1 MKLSEL
7 EQGSNIIL
15 HVNIDGKFADFSSVV
30 LYVNK
35 ESAVAETIKINN
47 KVVSFSGDNVK
58 LDMSYIRDGKAPF
71 FWRGIMCE
79 TFSENGKALY
89 RITSS
94 SEGIERNRREAFR
107 LFLGISGVAQMGIN
121 NRALDIIVKDVSQTG
136 FSFVSDRDFGEVI
149 NMPVR
154 MVFTD
159 LNKNFSLMGIVVRKV
174 EISENKI
181 VYGCRLSV
189 ENELLPQYI
198 NIKQRQQ
205 LSMKRENDDY
215 KLHEKM
221 RQSLKETNNSTLKAA
236 LGGKD
241 KRKGNYNSDFKRN
254 ISDVEKVERRGVF
267 KQIHSGKK
275 M

>member
-15 HVNIDGKFADFSSVV
+15 HVNIDGKFADFSSVI

-35 ESAVAETIKINN
+35 ESAIAETIKINN

-71 FWRGIMCE
+71 FWRGVVCE
-79 TFSENGKALY
+79 TFSEKGKALY
-89 RITSS
+89 RITTS
-94 SEGIERNRREAFR
+94 SEGVERNRREAFR
-107 LFLGISGVAQMGIN
+107 LFLGINGVAQMGIN
-121 NRALDIIVKDVSQTG
+121 NKALDIIVKDVSQTG
-136 FSFVSDRDFGEVI
+136 FSFVSDKDFGEVI

-189 ENELLPQYI
+189 ENELLSQYI

-205 LSMKRENDDY
+205 LSMKRGNDDY
-215 KLHEKM
+215 NLHEKM
-221 RQSLKETNNSTLKAA
+221 RQSLKETNNLTLKAA
-236 LGGKD
+236 LGGED

-254 ISDVEKVERRGVF
+254 ISDVEKAERRDVF
-267 KQIHSGKK
+267 KQIHNGKK